1 MSQFPFTVTDAAD
14 LSSVLADAV
23 VGIAGAGGLGS
34 NAAMLLSRVGVGSLI
49 VADFDQVEETNLNR
63 QFYFRNQIGVPKV
76 VALGDNLRAIDPG
89 LRYVSH
95 EERLEA
101 GNVAP
106 IFAQAEILI
115 EALDSVSAKMMLF
128 NAWTAAFPQRTIIM
142 GSGIGGI
149 GGNNSIRTEKA
160 AEYVYICGDGQTDIS
175 IAPPLGPRVTIVAS
189 MQANLALE
197 LLLQTRGIIAR

>member
-106 IFAQAEILI
+106 IFAQAEI
-115 EALDSVSAKMMLF
+115 
-128 NAWTAAFPQRTIIM
+128 
-142 GSGIGGI
+142 
-149 GGNNSIRTEKA
+149 
-160 AEYVYICGDGQTDIS
+160 
-175 IAPPLGPRVTIVAS
+175 
-189 MQANLALE
+189 
-197 LLLQTRGIIAR
+197 